1 MMPCYTVELLFFDQL
16 KNRSKMVVNKGRPL
30 KRGLSALIQFFLTQY
45 VILFVQVFGVYYIAN
60 ILVLAFSQMLDMK

>member
-16 KNRSKMVVNKGRPL
+16 KNRSKMVVNKERPL